1 MRRLLMIAL
10 TVAALAPA
18 VAMYAV
24 SALGAPAADG
34 TLLASV
40 GPGQTISLTTSTGAP
55 VTHLDRGTY
64 DIQIDDRSVEHNFH
78 LFGPGGV
85 SAGTEVEFVGMRT
98 VTVRLGN
105 GEFTYVCD
113 VHPYDMVGQFTVG
126 TGGTT
131 PPPPPPG
138 GGGSSGGKLVGTVGP
153 GAVISLTK
161 GGRKLTR
168 AKAGP
173 YTVMVRDRSAF
184 HDFHLKGPGVDKKT
198 GVAYTGTKTWQVK
211 LRSGLYRFFCDP
223 HRSRMHG
230 SFRVP

>member
-1 MRRLLMIAL
+1 MRRLLLTGL

-18 VAMYAV
+18 VAVYAV
-24 SALGAPAADG
+24 SASGAPAADG

-40 GPGQTISLTTSTGAP
+40 GPGPTISLTTSTGAP
-55 VTHLDRGTY
+55 VTHLDPGTY
-64 DIQIDDRSVEHNFH
+64 DIQIDDRAVEHNFH

-98 VTVRLGN
+98 VTVTLGN

-138 GGGSSGGKLVGTVGP
+138 GGGTGGKLVGTVGP
-153 GAVISLTK
+153 AAAISLTK
-161 GGRKLTR
+161 GGRKVTTV
-168 AKAGP
+168 KAGS
-173 YTVMVRDRSAF
+173 YTVTVRDRSVL

-198 GVAYTGTKTWQVK
+198 GVAYKGTKTWQIK
-211 LRSGLYRFFCDP
+211 LRSGLYRFFCDQ
-223 HRSRMHG
+223 HRSKMHG